1 MPERKTNIIL
11 YMSFLMSGVSGL
23 IYEVLWAKYL
33 SLIFGNTAYAH
44 SLVLATFMG
53 GLALGSY
60 LLGRSADKVRDKL
73 SFYAWIQIGIAAFC
87 LFTPFLFAAS
97 KSIYIGA
104 AKNLSLGPA
113 GVTIIKFLIA
123 AAIMLPPT
131 ILMGGTLPILSKFM
145 IQSLFK
151 RGKIV
156 ARLYCINSLGA
167 VFGTLLAGFYLI
179 YHFGLRNAI
188 TVAAVI
194 NVLAGGIIFLLRY
207 FYKKTPQRRPAQE
220 EIPSEEEQGETL
232 SEEETKPY
240 EAETYSPQIINLSL
254 FAIFFSGFAA
264 MLYEVVWIRLL
275 SIVLGSSTY
284 SFSLMLAAFI
294 SGITIGSFLISK
306 FMPGEKRTY
315 FFFGL
320 CEIFIALALIFTLP
334 FYGKLPYLFIQL
346 SDIFSR
352 KPETFGLY
360 SALKFFLCFL
370 VMLPPTVFLG
380 MTLPLVSKIT
390 SNKLKVLGRK
400 IGGVFAINTT
410 GNILGALVTGLFLIS
425 VFGLKHTLEIGISIN
440 LLVGVVI
447 IFTDKTFSFKKTFV
461 LASACYVVFFGYK
474 MMVPAWNKAWF
485 TQQIF
490 RKMDREESYKDY
502 SERMRTARDRV
513 LYYKDGVDATVAVFR
528 WPHTLSLYVNGKAD
542 ASTSGSDLSTQIML
556 AQLPMTLK
564 PWAEDLLVVG
574 LGSGITCGSALLH
587 PIENLDVIEISR
599 SVVDANK
606 HFASFNNNAL
616 QDERLH
622 LYVEDAKTF
631 LQKSKKEYDVIIS
644 EPSNPWMSG
653 IGSLFS
659 IEFFEDCAR
668 HIKDDGLMIQW
679 VQGYE
684 IDNETFELVLRTFH
698 SVFPEVQVWITG
710 TSDVL
715 LVGSKTKIEPDLNA
729 SEKRLAQDKI
739 KEDLS
744 KIEANDLFTLLNMQ
758 VTSAEGFR
766 SSIKMKGRVHS
777 DHHPILDY
785 RAPLALYTDSF
796 LSLSKVVSDERRN
809 TLADGKLLLDTYL
822 KNHKID
828 CNNLR
833 NLYRHFSK
841 HPTNNNDLIIP
852 LAVKWYRECPE
863 DENATLAYASHNIDS
878 LENSLRLLEKLIV
891 EDKKLEY
898 LDSYA
903 ATVVK
908 KYEILRS
915 SFFPEALS
923 DALEKLGMCISLS
936 PDKKAKYYYFAGRIH
951 FERKDFKRAL
961 VYYLRGE
968 KSIELKESTKLGRK
982 DYLNLL
988 DNISFAYLNAGYPD
1002 KALEYAERIL
1012 AVDKNNPRAKLLIE
1026 VAKKKLN

>member
-1 MPERKTNIIL
+1 
-11 YMSFLMSGVSGL
+11 MSFLLSGVSGL
-23 IYEVLWAKYL
+23 IYEVLWARYL

-87 LFTPFLFAAS
+87 IFTPFLFVAS
-97 KSIYIGA
+97 KSIYLGA

-113 GVTIIKFLIA
+113 GTTLVKFLIG

-151 RGKIV
+151 RGKTV

-179 YHFGLRNAI
+179 YHFGLRHAI
-188 TVAAVI
+188 TVAAAI
-194 NVLAGGIIFLLRY
+194 NVLAGGIILLLRY
-207 FYKKTPQRRPAQE
+207 FYKKTPQRLSAQE
-220 EIPSEEEQGETL
+220 ESLPDEKQEESL
-232 SEEETKPY
+232 PEEGKKPY
-240 EAETYSPQIINLSL
+240 EAEIYPPRIINVSL
-254 FAIFFSGFAA
+254 IGIFLSGFAA

-306 FMPGEKRTY
+306 FMPREKRSY

-320 CEIFIALALIFTLP
+320 CEICIALTLIFTLP
-334 FYGKLPYLFIQL
+334 FYEKLPFLFMKL
-346 SDIFSR
+346 SEIFSR
-352 KPETFGLY
+352 KPETFIFY
-360 SALKFFLCFL
+360 SAIEFFLCFL

-380 MTLPLVSKIT
+380 MTLPLVSEIA
-390 SNKLKVLGRK
+390 SARLKVLGRK
-400 IGGVFAINTT
+400 IGSVFALNTA
-410 GNILGALVTGLFLIS
+410 GNILGALVTGLILIS
-425 VFGLKHTLEIGISIN
+425 VLGLKSTLEVGIAIN
-440 LLVGVVI
+440 LLVGAVI
-447 IFTDKTFSFKKTFV
+447 VFTDKTFSFKKSFAFV
-461 LASACYVVFFGYK
+461 SACYLVFFGYK
-474 MMVPAWNKAWF
+474 MIVPDWNKAWF

-490 RKMDREESYKDY
+490 RKMDWQGSYKDF
-502 SERMRTARDRV
+502 SEEMRTTRDRI
-513 LYYKDGVDATVAVFR
+513 LYYKDGVDATVAIVK
-528 WPHTLSLYVNGKAD
+528 WPLYLTLYVNGKAD
-542 ASTSGSDLSTQIML
+542 ASTSGGDLLTQVML
-556 AQLPMTLK
+556 AQLPMILK
-564 PWAEDLLVVG
+564 PRAEDLLVVG

-631 LQKSKKEYDVIIS
+631 LQKTKKEYDVIIS

-659 IEFFEDCAR
+659 VEFFGDCSR
-668 HIKDDGLMIQW
+668 HLKDDGLMIQW

-684 IDNETFELVLRTFH
+684 IDNETFEMVVRTFH
-698 SVFPEVQVWITG
+698 SAFPQVQVWTAG
-710 TSDVL
+710 TTDVL
-715 LVGSKTKIEPDLNA
+715 LVGSKAKIAPDLNE
-729 SEKRLAQDKI
+729 SEKRMAQDKI
-739 KEDLS
+739 KGDLS
-744 KIEANDLFTLLNMQ
+744 KLEVNDLFTLLNMQ
-758 VTSAEGFR
+758 VTSADSLR
-766 SSIKMKGRVHS
+766 SSIEVKGRVHS
-777 DHHPILDY
+777 DYFPVLDY
-785 RAPLALYTDSF
+785 RAPVALYTHSVLR
-796 LSLSKVVSDERRN
+796 LSEVVLDERRN

-822 KNHKID
+822 KDHKID
-828 CNNLR
+828 CDNLR

-841 HPTNNNDLIIP
+841 YKVNNKELLIS
-852 LAVKWYRECPE
+852 LAVKWYREYPE
-863 DENATLAYASHNIDS
+863 DENAALAYASHNIDS
-878 LENSLRLLEKLIV
+878 LENSIRLLEKLIV

-903 ATVVK
+903 ATAVK
-908 KYEILRS
+908 KYNILRA

-923 DALEKLGMCISLS
+923 DVLEKLEVCISLS
-936 PDKKAKYYYFAGRIH
+936 EDKKAKFYYFAGRIY
-951 FERKDFKRAL
+951 FDREDFKSAL
-961 VYYLRGE
+961 VCYLRGE
-968 KSIELKESTKLGRK
+968 KSIVLKESTKLGKK

-988 DNISFAYLNAGYPD
+988 DNISVAYFKAGYPD

-1012 AVDKNNPRAKLLIE
+1012 ELDKDNARAKLLIA
-1026 VAKKKLN
+1026 VAKTKRN